1 MTESTAVTGAFTRA
15 DGKDTTF
22 ETGTFAR
29 LAGGA
34 VTARMGD
41 TVVLVTA
48 TGSKSPRPGADFF
61 PLTVDVEERMYAA
74 GRIPGSFFR
83 REARAGEQAILTC
96 RLVDRP
102 LRPAFPKGFRNEVHV
117 VATVL
122 GADQHH
128 PYDVLALNAASLALG
143 ISPIPFD
150 GPIGAV
156 RLAWS
161 AEGEWIPFPTYAEGQ
176 ESAFE
181 MVVAGRQA
189 GDDVAVMMVEA
200 GGTSSTW
207 DLYQN
212 GTPKVDEA
220 RLADGLEASKT
231 WIAEMI
237 ELQLELMDR
246 LGPVDKMEAPLHVD
260 YTDDELAAVR
270 AEAGDRI
277 AETQQIADKTER
289 TAAEAALTGEVAASL
304 AERFGS
310 EPEDAGRIAA
320 AVKAVTKEV
329 VRQRIVTEGVRI
341 DGRAA
346 DQLRKVNSAV
356 GVIPTAHG
364 SGLFER
370 GETQVLNFTTLGLGR
385 SDMLID
391 DLSPTEKKRY
401 FHHYNFPPFCTGE
414 TGFMRG
420 PKRREIGHGAL
431 AERAVFPVVPT
442 FEEWPYT
449 VRTVSE
455 VMASNGSSSM
465 ASVCGSTLSLMDAGV
480 PVKAPV
486 AGVAMGLI
494 GEGDRFVTLTDILGA
509 EDAFGDMDFKVAG
522 TAEFVTAL
530 QLDTKIAGIP
540 ASVLASALQQARI
553 ARLAIL
559 EVMASAIAE
568 PRPEV
573 RDTAP
578 KIVSFE
584 IPVEKIGEVIGP
596 KGKVINAI
604 QLETGADINVDDDG
618 LVGLVAIASTDAG
631 AVAEAERQI
640 KLILDPPTAEVGAA
654 YEGRVVNITKFGAFV
669 NILPGRDGLV
679 HISKLGGNRR
689 IDRVEDVL
697 ELGDELSVVVED
709 VDPNGKISLIL
720 AGDESAGDGSG
731 GDRGR
736 DGGRDRDRYGDR
748 DRHGDR
754 DRGRDGGRDRD
765 RYGDRDGGRGRDR
778 DRYGDRDRGRDGG
791 RDRDRYGDRDGGRGR
806 DRDRYGDRDRSRDGG
821 RDRDRYGDR
830 GREGDRG
837 SDRGDRDNRDRYGDR
852 SRDDGGRYG
861 DRDGGRGDRDRYDD
875 RDGRDRQGRGGGQEP
890 RVASFEEAFDRQL
903 QETYGDLGPRSSS
916 RRGGRRGGGR
926 DRR

>member
-15 DGKDTTF
+15 DGKEATF
-22 ETGTFAR
+22 ETGTYAK

-200 GGTSSTW
+200 GGTPSTW
-207 DLYQN
+207 DLYQD
-212 GTPKVDEA
+212 GAPKVDEA
-220 RLADGLEASKT
+220 RLAEGLEASKT

-237 ELQLELMDR
+237 ELQLELRDR

-260 YTDDELAAVR
+260 YTDDELEAVR
-270 AEAGDRI
+270 ASAGARI

-289 TAAEAALTGEVAASL
+289 TAAEAALTAEVVAAL

-310 EPEDAGRIAA
+310 ETEDAGRIAA
-320 AVKAVTKEV
+320 AVKAVTKEA
-329 VRQRIVTEGVRI
+329 VRRRIVAEGVRI
-341 DGRAA
+341 DGRAS
-346 DQLRKVNSAV
+346 DQLRALTSAV

-370 GETQVLNFTTLGLGR
+370 GDTQVLNITTLGLGR

-442 FEEWPYT
+442 YEEWPYT

-480 PVKAPV
+480 PIKAPV

-522 TAEFVTAL
+522 TADFVTAL

-540 ASVLASALQQARI
+540 ASVLAAALEQARH

-578 KIVSFE
+578 KVVSFE

-618 LVGLVAIASTDAG
+618 LVGVVAIASTDAG

-689 IDRVEDVL
+689 IERVEDVL

-709 VDPNGKISLIL
+709 VDPNGKISLLL
-720 AGDESAGDGSG
+720 AGDEDAGGDERPSRSG
-731 GDRGR
+731 GDRGGRDRYGDRDRDRGRDGGRGRDRDGFGDRDRDRDRGGRDRFGDR
-736 DGGRDRDRYGDR
+736 DGGRDRDRGGRDRYGDR
-748 DRHGDR
+748 DGGQGRDRYGDR
-754 DRGRDGGRDRD
+754 GRDDRGRDRYGDRDGGRDRD
-765 RYGDRDGGRGRDR
+765 RYGDRDGGR
-778 DRYGDRDRGRDGG
+778 
-791 RDRDRYGDRDGGRGR
+791 DRYGDRDGGQGRGR
-806 DRDRYGDRDRSRDGG
+806 HDRDDRGRDRYGDRDDS
-821 RDRDRYGDR
+821 RDRDRSG
-830 GREGDRG
+830 RG
-837 SDRGDRDNRDRYGDR
+837 SGR
-852 SRDDGGRYG
+852 S
-861 DRDGGRGDRDRYDD
+861 
-875 RDGRDRQGRGGGQEP
+875 ET
-890 RVASFEEAFDRQL
+890 RVASFEEDFDRQL